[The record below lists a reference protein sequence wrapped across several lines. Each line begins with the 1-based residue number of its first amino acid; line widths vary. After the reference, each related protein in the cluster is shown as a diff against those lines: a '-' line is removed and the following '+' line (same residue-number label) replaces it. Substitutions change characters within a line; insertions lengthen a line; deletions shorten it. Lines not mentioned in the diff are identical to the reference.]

1 MFLGIVRSVF
11 ALDHSVSLSP
21 HLEMGGA
28 SQPQATPTADDVVS
42 ETMESILAR
51 EGKKAGL
58 ATMDSWLAKVKEI
71 LAIVQLTNRHRKC
84 H

>member
-21 HLEMGGA
+21 HLEMDGA

-51 EGKKAGL
+51 ESKKAGL
-58 ATMDSWLAKVKEI
+58 VTMDSWLVKVKEI
-71 LAIVQLTNRHRKC
+71 LAIVQLTNRHRK
-84 H
+84 